1 MHGVLCT
8 PYVAFRVAVVTMHG
22 VLCTPYVTSY
32 CSLCE
37 AGGLEFGCL
46 QELAEVRN
54 TPMAFVSTVS
64 YERQGCGRWVA
75 LGRELDLKRVRLG
88 AVESAVVHSSDLAY
102 LPYEFR

>member
-54 TPMAFVSTVS
+54 TPMAFVSTLS
-64 YERQGCGRWVA
+64 YRLQGCGRWVA
-75 LGRELDLKRVRLG
+75 LGRELDLKLVRLD

>member
-1 MHGVLCT
+1 MSDLQT
-8 PYVAFRVAVVTMHG
+8 PSSVAFV
-22 VLCTPYVTSY
+22 
-32 CSLCE
+32 SLGCPKNLVDSERMLGSLRE

-54 TPMAFVSTVS
+54 IPMVFISTVS

-75 LGRELDLKRVRLG
+75 LGRELDLKLVRLD
-88 AVESAVVHSSDLAY
+88 AVESAVVRSSDLAY